1 MRTQNLIIPFIWQE
15 NLMTSEIFKNAV
27 WQNGPDLIQDQRTGC
42 TVNIPNEDLSV
53 VIKNN
58 ASIYDWNTE
67 SWARVN
73 NRLV

>member
-1 MRTQNLIIPFIWQE
+1 
-15 NLMTSEIFKNAV
+15 MTSEIFKNAV

-58 ASIYDWNTE
+58 ASIYDWDSET
-67 SWARVN
+67 WTRVN
-73 NRLV
+73 NRLA

>member
-1 MRTQNLIIPFIWQE
+1 
-15 NLMTSEIFKNAV
+15 MTSEIFKNAV

-67 SWARVN
+67 TWARVN
-73 NRLV
+73 NRFV

>member
-1 MRTQNLIIPFIWQE
+1 
-15 NLMTSEIFKNAV
+15 MTSEIFKNAV